1 MSSSKKLTSEEV
13 NALIN
18 GLDGDSESAS
28 FISAGE
34 EIEIKSFAFG
44 SDDLSLLGDY
54 YALRMI
60 NERFCRFARSIF
72 LPMLRIQPRI
82 SSFPPEVKT
91 FEEYSSDGDA
101 DSFMSLT
108 TSRIDELR
116 GNSLLV
122 IAPNF
127 ISLLTNSY
135 YGGTAVRPIRRV
147 PGEFTATEQRVIEII
162 SNGLMDSL
170 QVAWKDLSPVT
181 FAVQS
186 HEENM
191 QFASF
196 VDNSDTVIVCTFL
209 VQLPGSEPATF
220 DIIYPLQT
228 LKPIASL
235 LRSRVQSEHVA
246 DDMSWRQK
254 LERAILNIPLVVT
267 AELAKPKVSMKQ
279 LLQLQD
285 GDTFPMQV
293 HNGVKVLVEGKKLF
307 TAELGQV
314 GPQAALNLR
323 DRATS
328 TDKPQ

>member
-1 MSSSKKLTSEEV
+1 MASSKKLTSEEV
-13 NALIN
+13 NALIA
-18 GLDGDSESAS
+18 GLGDDSEALDSVSSVEAL
-28 FISAGE
+28 E
-34 EIEIKSFAFG
+34 VKSFSFG

-60 NERFCRFARSIF
+60 NERFCRFARSVF

-91 FEEYSSDGDA
+91 FDEYSADA

-108 TSRIDELR
+108 TSRLEELR
-116 GNSLLV
+116 GSSLLV
-122 IAPNF
+122 VAPNF

-135 YGGTAVRPIRRV
+135 YGGTAVRPLRRV

-162 SNGLMDSL
+162 SGGLMTAM
-170 QVAWKDLSPVT
+170 QNAWKDLTPVS
-181 FAVQS
+181 FAIQS

-196 VDNSDTVIVCTFL
+196 VDNSETVIVCTFL

-220 DIIYPLQT
+220 DVVYPLQT

-235 LRSRVQSEHVA
+235 LRSRVQSEFVTE
-246 DDMSWRQK
+246 DLSWRQK

-267 AELAKPKVSMKQ
+267 AELARPKVSMKN
-279 LLQLQD
+279 LLNLQD

-293 HNGVKVLVEGKKLF
+293 NNGIKVLVEGKTLF
-307 TAELGQV
+307 NAELGQV
-314 GPQAALNLR
+314 GPQAALYLR
-323 DRATS
+323 HRIIS
-328 TDKPQ
+328 NKNPE

>member
-1 MSSSKKLTSEEV
+1 MAASKKLTSEEV
-13 NALIN
+13 DALIA
-18 GLDGDSESAS
+18 GLGDDSEALDSVSSVEALEVKPFS
-28 FISAGE
+28 
-34 EIEIKSFAFG
+34 FG

-60 NERFCRFARSIF
+60 NERFCRFARSVF

-91 FEEYSSDGDA
+91 FDEYSSDA

-108 TSRIDELR
+108 TSRLEELR
-116 GNSLLV
+116 GSSLLV
-122 IAPNF
+122 VAPNF
-127 ISLLTNSY
+127 ISLLTNAY
-135 YGGTAVRPIRRV
+135 YGGTAVRPLRRV

-162 SNGLMDSL
+162 SGGLMTAM
-170 QVAWKDLSPVT
+170 QNAWKDLTPVS
-181 FAVQS
+181 FAIQS

-196 VDNSDTVIVCTFL
+196 VDNSETVIVCTFL

-220 DIIYPLQT
+220 DVVYPLQT

-235 LRSRVQSEHVA
+235 LRSRVQSEFVSE
-246 DDMSWRQK
+246 DLSWRQK

-267 AELAKPKVSMKQ
+267 AELARPKVSMKN
-279 LLQLQD
+279 LLNLQD

-293 HNGVKVLVEGKKLF
+293 NNGIKVLVEGKTLF
-307 TAELGQV
+307 NAELGQV
-314 GPQAALNLR
+314 GPQAALYLR
-323 DRATS
+323 DRITS
-328 TDKPQ
+328 NKNPE

>member
-1 MSSSKKLTSEEV
+1 MAASKKLTSEEV
-13 NALIN
+13 NALID
-18 GLDGDSESAS
+18 GLGDDSEALGSVSSVEAL
-28 FISAGE
+28 E
-34 EIEIKSFAFG
+34 VKSFSFG

-60 NERFCRFARSIF
+60 NERFCRFARSVF

-91 FEEYSSDGDA
+91 FDEYSADA

-108 TSRIDELR
+108 TSRLEELR
-116 GNSLLV
+116 GSSLLV
-122 IAPNF
+122 VAPNF
-127 ISLLTNSY
+127 ISLLTNAY
-135 YGGTAVRPIRRV
+135 YGGTAVRPLRRV

-162 SNGLMDSL
+162 SGGLMTAM
-170 QVAWKDLSPVT
+170 QNAWKDLTPVS
-181 FAVQS
+181 FAIQS

-196 VDNSDTVIVCTFL
+196 VDNSETVIVCTFL

-220 DIIYPLQT
+220 DVVYPLQT

-235 LRSRVQSEHVA
+235 LRSRVQSEFVSE
-246 DDMSWRQK
+246 DLSWRQK

-267 AELAKPKVSMKQ
+267 AELARPKVSMKN
-279 LLQLQD
+279 LLNLQD

-293 HNGVKVLVEGKKLF
+293 NNGIKVLVEGKTLF
-307 TAELGQV
+307 NAELGQV
-314 GPQAALNLR
+314 GPQAALYLR
-323 DRATS
+323 DRITS
-328 TDKPQ
+328 NRNPE

>member
-1 MSSSKKLTSEEV
+1 MAASKKLTSEEV
-13 NALIN
+13 DALIA
-18 GLDGDSESAS
+18 GLGDDSEALDSVSSVEAL
-28 FISAGE
+28 E
-34 EIEIKSFAFG
+34 VKSFSFG

-60 NERFCRFARSIF
+60 NERFCRFARSVF

-91 FEEYSSDGDA
+91 FDEYSADA

-108 TSRIDELR
+108 TSRLEELR

-122 IAPNF
+122 VAPNF
-127 ISLLTNSY
+127 ISLLTNAY
-135 YGGTAVRPIRRV
+135 YGGTAVRPLRRV

-162 SNGLMDSL
+162 SGGLMTAM
-170 QVAWKDLSPVT
+170 QNAWKDLTPVS
-181 FAVQS
+181 FAIQS

-196 VDNSDTVIVCTFL
+196 VDNSETVIVCTFL

-220 DIIYPLQT
+220 DVVYPLQT

-235 LRSRVQSEHVA
+235 LRSRVQSEFVTE
-246 DDMSWRQK
+246 DLSWRQK
-254 LERAILNIPLVVT
+254 LERSILNIPLVVT
-267 AELAKPKVSMKQ
+267 AELARPKVSIKN
-279 LLQLQD
+279 LLNLQD

-293 HNGVKVLVEGKKLF
+293 NNGIKVLVEGKTLF
-307 TAELGQV
+307 NAELGQV
-314 GPQAALNLR
+314 GPQAALYLR
-323 DRATS
+323 DRITS
-328 TDKPQ
+328 NKNPE

>member
-1 MSSSKKLTSEEV
+1 MAASKKLTSEEV
-13 NALIN
+13 DALIA
-18 GLDGDSESAS
+18 GLGDDSEALDSVSSVEAL
-28 FISAGE
+28 E
-34 EIEIKSFAFG
+34 VKSFSFG

-60 NERFCRFARSIF
+60 NERFCRFARSVF

-91 FEEYSSDGDA
+91 FDEYSADA

-108 TSRIDELR
+108 TSRLEELR

-122 IAPNF
+122 VAPNF
-127 ISLLTNSY
+127 ISLLTNAY
-135 YGGTAVRPIRRV
+135 YGGTAVRPLRRV

-162 SNGLMDSL
+162 SGGLMAAM
-170 QVAWKDLSPVT
+170 QNAWKDLTPVS
-181 FAVQS
+181 FAIQS

-196 VDNSDTVIVCTFL
+196 VDNSETVIVCTFL

-220 DIIYPLQT
+220 DVVYPLQT

-235 LRSRVQSEHVA
+235 LRSRVQSEFVTE
-246 DDMSWRQK
+246 DLSWRQK
-254 LERAILNIPLVVT
+254 LERSILNIPLVVT
-267 AELAKPKVSMKQ
+267 AELARPKVSIKN
-279 LLQLQD
+279 LLNLQD

-293 HNGVKVLVEGKKLF
+293 NNGIKVLVEGKTLF
-307 TAELGQV
+307 NAELGQV
-314 GPQAALNLR
+314 GPQAALYLR
-323 DRATS
+323 DRITS
-328 TDKPQ
+328 NKNPE

>member
-1 MSSSKKLTSEEV
+1 MAASKKLTSEEV
-13 NALIN
+13 DALIA
-18 GLDGDSESAS
+18 GLGDDSEALDSVSSSEAL
-28 FISAGE
+28 E
-34 EIEIKSFAFG
+34 VKSFSFG

-60 NERFCRFARSIF
+60 NERFCRFARSVF

-91 FEEYSSDGDA
+91 FDEYSADA

-108 TSRIDELR
+108 TSRLEELR
-116 GNSLLV
+116 GSSLLV
-122 IAPNF
+122 VAPNF
-127 ISLLTNSY
+127 ISLLTNAY
-135 YGGTAVRPIRRV
+135 YGGTAVRPLRRV

-162 SNGLMDSL
+162 SGGLMTAM
-170 QVAWKDLSPVT
+170 QNAWKDLTPVS
-181 FAVQS
+181 FAIQS

-196 VDNSDTVIVCTFL
+196 VDNSETVIVCTFL

-220 DIIYPLQT
+220 DVVYPLQT

-235 LRSRVQSEHVA
+235 LRSRVQSEFVTE
-246 DDMSWRQK
+246 DLSWRQK

-267 AELAKPKVSMKQ
+267 AELARPKVSMKN
-279 LLQLQD
+279 LLNLQD

-293 HNGVKVLVEGKKLF
+293 NNGIKVLVEGKTLF
-307 TAELGQV
+307 NAELGQV
-314 GPQAALNLR
+314 GPQAALYLR
-323 DRATS
+323 DRITS
-328 TDKPQ
+328 NKNSE

>member
-1 MSSSKKLTSEEV
+1 MASSKKLTSEEV
-13 NALIN
+13 NALID
-18 GLDGDSESAS
+18 GLGDDSEALGSVSSVEALEVKPFS
-28 FISAGE
+28 
-34 EIEIKSFAFG
+34 FG

-60 NERFCRFARSIF
+60 NERFCRFARSVF

-91 FEEYSSDGDA
+91 FDEYSADA

-108 TSRIDELR
+108 TSRLEELR
-116 GNSLLV
+116 GSSLLV
-122 IAPNF
+122 VAPNF

-135 YGGTAVRPIRRV
+135 YGGTAVRPLRRV

-162 SNGLMDSL
+162 SGGLMTAM
-170 QVAWKDLSPVT
+170 QNAWKDLTPVS
-181 FAVQS
+181 FAIQS

-196 VDNSDTVIVCTFL
+196 VDNSETVIVCTFL

-220 DIIYPLQT
+220 DVVYPLQT

-235 LRSRVQSEHVA
+235 LRSRVQSEFVTE
-246 DDMSWRQK
+246 DLSWRQK

-267 AELAKPKVSMKQ
+267 AELARPKVSIKN
-279 LLQLQD
+279 LLNLQD

-293 HNGVKVLVEGKKLF
+293 NNGIKVLVEGKTLF
-307 TAELGQV
+307 NAELGQV
-314 GPQAALNLR
+314 GPQAALYLR
-323 DRATS
+323 DRITS
-328 TDKPQ
+328 NKNPE